1 MKGFA
6 KWLVKRRILVIL
18 LCVVLM
24 VPAVLGMAATK
35 TKYAVHPTLIT
46 CHGVLN
52 NAYSNDIQAVIT
64 LDDLF

>member
-1 MKGFA
+1 MKYSSSEYVITD
-6 KWLVKRRILVIL
+6 KTDKSIKRKVHDLIT
-18 LCVVLM
+18 
-24 VPAVLGMAATK
+24 ATK